1 MRFIGNKFVVLKGRR
16 EVHSILECNPPFIYH
31 NLPEG
36 WGDDEF
42 CFGWTDGDYG
52 QPCPCYDHGDSC
64 ERLRWDRSPMR
75 RWHWRFE
82 PKSCTCLPSGDYRMK
97 PLYCGETYTHE
108 CEFCEL
114 SFNEAVKDGWEERV
128 NGKAIDSYWASL
140 PLHSINLI
148 QGIKLFD
155 DWTIRFRAKAHVWL
169 CDECT
174 HELDDQLQAGV
185 TDGHALADALL
196 H

>member
-1 MRFIGNKFVVLKGRR
+1 MRFIGNALVFLKGRR
-16 EVHSILECNPPFIYH
+16 EVLDSAPHVIYH

-36 WGDDEF
+36 WGDDDI

-52 QPCPCYDHGDSC
+52 QPCGCYDHGDSC
-64 ERLRWDRSPMR
+64 ERLQWARSPMR
-75 RWHWRFE
+75 RWHWRLE

-140 PLHSINLI
+140 SLHSINLI
-148 QGIKLFD
+148 RGIRLND
-155 DWTIRFRAKAHVWL
+155 GVQFRESAHVWL
-169 CDECT
+169 CDDCT
-174 HELDDQLQAGV
+174 HRLDDQLQAGV
-185 TDGHALADALL
+185 TDPYTLESALVR
-196 H
+196 